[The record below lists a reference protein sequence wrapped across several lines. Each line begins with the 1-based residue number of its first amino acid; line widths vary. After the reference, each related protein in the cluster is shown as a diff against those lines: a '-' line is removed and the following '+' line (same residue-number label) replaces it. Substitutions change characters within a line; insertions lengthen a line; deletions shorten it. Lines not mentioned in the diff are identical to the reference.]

1 MIRLDSTTP
10 VAGRTFLYGNGLR
23 LTMIE
28 RIHPSYSYLFQY
40 ILINEIN
47 DAFHFLS
54 KEEWDNI
61 KDSDK
66 VEDIMY
72 ERIKQIYTKKSGYKH
87 PICDA
92 SYPYMYNNY
101 NFNTTICSKY
111 ISYYSYLFDNIDSIR
126 INFDYNNISFSNF
139 LFYLLSYSVITYEYN
154 LYRND
159 INNVEFTVNETSE
172 DLKNLLSS
180 VVITAKQFILSKY
193 YRIKIRQ
200 DGSIYGIS
208 PGLNNQYIDFPSS
221 CNPIIEELVK
231 RIYKC
236 KCQLLVFNDDNCCI
250 IPEPQTTALSAL
262 NLSIIKAIVS
272 CYAKVTPFMYFHKEF
287 PLYYDLI
294 FNNNLKILLLNSKQQ
309 RISPLPEYLI
319 SQPIYLQLSKTL
331 SYYNDLFGPI
341 SNNNTDTHTGTA
353 SISQISTTPNQSQAM
368 TKSKLFKEKTEYYSF
383 ELKIDDTHRIIQL
396 CVVGKSVANDEY
408 KLSVGYSIIVN
419 EFDINSTVLE
429 VAKKI
434 AYNRAT
440 SNKNVYLLEETV
452 SYPEFFFRY
461 FSLKLFAESVASKIK
476 RGVIKLKEIEY
487 FNNKNK
493 KAVENE
499 SNR

>member
-10 VAGRTFLYGNGLR
+10 VAGRTFLYGNDLR

-66 VEDIMY
+66 VENSMY
-72 ERIKQIYTKKSGYKH
+72 ERIKQIYAKKSGYKH
-87 PICDA
+87 PICYA

-101 NFNTTICSKY
+101 NFNTAICSKY
-111 ISYYSYLFDNIDSIR
+111 ISYYSYLFDDIDSIR

-139 LFYLLSYSVITYEYN
+139 LFYLLTYSVIIYEYN

-159 INNVEFTVNETSE
+159 INNVKFTVNETSE

-208 PGLNNQYIDFPSS
+208 PGLDNQYLDFPSS
-221 CNPIIEELVK
+221 CNPIIKELVK

-236 KCQLLVFNDDNCCI
+236 KYQLLVFNDDNCCI

-272 CYAKVTPFMYFHKEF
+272 CYAKIIPLTDFPEKF
-287 PLYYDLI
+287 PLHYDLI
-294 FNNNLKILLLNSKQQ
+294 FDNDLKILCNTYQV
-309 RISPLPEYLI
+309 IHPLPKYLMTK
-319 SQPIYLQLSKTL
+319 PIILVLSKKL
-331 SYYNDLFGPI
+331 LCFNDLFDAT
-341 SNNNTDTHTGTA
+341 SNNSTDVHTN
-353 SISQISTTPNQSQAM
+353 ISQISTTPKQSQTM

-408 KLSVGYSIIVN
+408 KLSVGYSIIVD

-429 VAKKI
+429 IAKKI

-461 FSLKLFAESVASKIK
+461 FSLKLFAESIGSKIK